1 MSPVRING
9 YRTSIADEMREE
21 HSRRVLGAVR
31 AGAAPV
37 LGDSNVL
44 SPRTCEAHLENPRLV
59 TPAAAAASFSASR
72 IFLDNR
78 RQ

>member
-44 SPRTCEAHLENPRLV
+44 SPRTCEAHLENPRWLRRPRRPHPLAPRV
-59 TPAAAAASFSASR
+59 F
-72 IFLDNR
+72 FLDNR